1 MRYVSTRGLAPEVSS
16 TEALLNGIAPDG
28 GLYVPA
34 EMPSAAAIAGA
45 LGAAGNYAE
54 TMRGVLA
61 LFFDDVPAE
70 VRDAAVARSVARFAD
85 PAAPVALRAA
95 SDGDAR
101 VHFLDLTRGPTGAFK
116 DVALTLL
123 PTLLQYAAEQAGL
136 KKAAVLT
143 ATSGDTG
150 SAAMRGFADVA
161 GTGVL
166 VFYPKTGTSEIQRR
180 QMVCCAGGNVGACA
194 IEGNFD
200 DAQTA
205 VKAVFAD
212 EKLRAA
218 AAAKGVFLSSAN
230 SINIGRLFP
239 QVCYYL
245 EAWRALR
252 EAGTLGAEGFDVV
265 VPTGNFGNVLAAF
278 YAKRLGAPVRRFV
291 VASNANNVVAEFI
304 ATGVYDVNFHAG
316 TAFPRAFAVTNS
328 PSMDIL
334 VSSNVE
340 RFVFEISGRD
350 AACVRA
356 CMASLKNGGKFALS
370 GSALDGLKNA
380 GFASGFADP
389 AQTEAAVGEAWK
401 RFRNLIDPHTAIGL
415 RALRELRDRE
425 AENGGAAAVVAETAT
440 PWKFPRTVLSALRG
454 VGEDVPAPAED
465 EFENLRALAAFAG
478 KQPQGANLEARFGEL
493 ETAPELHGMSCAK
506 DRVGEAVRAFFG
518 I

>member
-1 MRYVSTRGLAPEVSS
+1 M
-16 TEALLNGIAPDG
+16 
-28 GLYVPA
+28 
-34 EMPSAAAIAGA
+34 
-45 LGAAGNYAE
+45 
-54 TMRGVLA
+54 
-61 LFFDDVPAE
+61 
-70 VRDAAVARSVARFAD
+70 
-85 PAAPVALRAA
+85 
-95 SDGDAR
+95 
-101 VHFLDLTRGPTGAFK
+101 
-116 DVALTLL
+116 
-123 PTLLQYAAEQAGL
+123 
-136 KKAAVLT
+136 
-143 ATSGDTG
+143 
-150 SAAMRGFADVA
+150 
-161 GTGVL
+161 L

-252 EAGTLGAEGFDVV
+252 AAGTLGAEGFDVV

-278 YAKRLGAPVRRFV
+278 YAKRLGAPIRRFV

-316 TAFPRAFAVTNS
+316 TSLPRAFAVTNS

-340 RFVFEISGRD
+340 RFVFEVSGRD

-356 CMASLKNGGKFALS
+356 CMASLKSGGKFALS

-401 RFRNLIDPHTAIGL
+401 RFRNLIDPHTAVGFCAL
-415 RALRELRDRE
+415 EKWRATEE
-425 AENGGAAAVVAETAT
+425 ANGAPVV
-440 PWKFPRTVLSALRG
+440 VLSTASPYKFSRSVLTALGQETTGNEFTDMQRLCEKTGIAIPEPLRG
-454 VGEDVPAPAED
+454 LSERPVLHRDSRGVSEMRSYVEQC
-465 EFENLRALAAFAG
+465 AG
-478 KQPQGANLEARFGEL
+478 GGK
-493 ETAPELHGMSCAK
+493 
-506 DRVGEAVRAFFG
+506 
-518 I
+518 